1 MYPILEK
8 RLLAEGIWLMKVLAP
23 RVARSAQPGQ
33 FVIVRVDE
41 HGERIPL
48 TISDFDAA
56 EGSVTIVT
64 QAIGASTRK
73 ICALNEGDALADFAG
88 PLGHPSEFVKMP
100 VEELRKRRYLFVAGG
115 VGTAPV
121 YPQVKWLREHGVKA
135 DVIIGAKTRD
145 MLIYTDAMRAVA
157 ENRFVECE
165 EVYVGTCYGTLR
177 SEVERIWAKGHVI
190 VFDVDVVGGINLK
203 RIFGDDAC
211 SVFIMPP
218 SVEELRRRLE
228 GRGTDAPEVID
239 RRVAKAEFELTKA
252 PEFDH
257 VVVNDCLD
265 EAVCGTCSILDQFI
279 AR

>member
-1 MYPILEK
+1 MRVIDIENITEAMRDDTRFVLRCEEVFHDKISSAAASILMNKGQKPIVCLTGPSGSGKTTIVRELLRRIPQLEFSISATS
-8 RLLAEGIWLMKVLAP
+8 RAP
-23 RVARSAQPGQ
+23 RGTERDGVDYYFLSPDEFRRA
-33 FVIVRVDE
+33 VDE
-41 HGERIPL
+41 E
-48 TISDFDAA
+48 
-56 EGSVTIVT
+56 
-64 QAIGASTRK
+64 
-73 ICALNEGDALADFAG
+73 
-88 PLGHPSEFVKMP
+88 
-100 VEELRKRRYLFVAGG
+100 
-115 VGTAPV
+115 
-121 YPQVKWLREHGVKA
+121 
-135 DVIIGAKTRD
+135 
-145 MLIYTDAMRAVA
+145 
-157 ENRFVECE
+157 RFVEWE
-165 EVYVGTCYGTLR
+165 EVYAGTCYGTLR
-177 SEVERIWAKGHVI
+177 SEVERIWAKGNII
-190 VFDVDVVGGINLK
+190 VFDVDVIGGINLK